1 MNKII
6 LTNGTVIT
14 FNDKNQIIEDG
25 AVLIEEDRIIKIGIS
40 SDLLAKYKQDAI
52 EIIDAEG
59 GLILPGFIN
68 AHSHLYSAFAR
79 GMPLEKELPTNFLEI
94 LQKIWWKLD
103 LALNEDDVY
112 YSALIAAIDAI
123 KSGTT
128 TIIDHHASPNFC
140 TNSLKTISNS
150 LIKTGLRGCLSYE
163 VSDRNGEDSA
173 LEGIEENIRHIK
185 WCDEKK
191 NSLISASFGLH
202 APFTLSNDTL
212 KICTDRE
219 KEFKTGFH
227 IHLAEGQIDVED
239 SKRKYK
245 KSVVSRLKERGILGE
260 KTIAAHCI
268 HLTDDDLNILYK
280 TKTNVVHNP
289 RSNMNNAVGVAPIIE
304 MFNIGIG
311 PGLGTDGMGMDMT
324 REVYTSWL
332 LQNHNKAT
340 PFSFSPD
347 EAYQMLTYN
356 NAKIAS
362 KFFPLKLGSLEI
374 GNAADII
381 VIDFKLPT
389 PLNQSN
395 LFSHL
400 LFGSETWTVK
410 DTIINGKIVMRER
423 EIITIDEL
431 EIIKKSKEL
440 ALKLWKRLHQ
450 KKD

>member
-1 MNKII
+1 MCKLI
-6 LTNGTVIT
+6 LINGTVIT
-14 FNDKNQIIEDG
+14 LDEKNRIIEDG
-25 AVLIEEDRIIKIGIS
+25 AVLIEEGKIVKIGLS
-40 SDLLAKYKQDAI
+40 SDLLVEYKKDVV
-52 EIIDAEG
+52 EIIDAG
-59 GLILPGFIN
+59 GGIILPGFIN

-79 GMPLEKELPTNFLEI
+79 GMPLVGELPTNFLEI

-112 YSALIAAIDAI
+112 YSALISAVDAV
-123 KSGTT
+123 KTGTT

-140 TNSLKTISNS
+140 INSLEIISEA
-150 LIKTGLRGCLSYE
+150 LRKIGLRGCLSYE
-163 VSDRNGEDSA
+163 VSDRNGKDSI

-185 WCDEKK
+185 WCK
-191 NSLISASFGLH
+191 NNKNPLISASFGLH
-202 APFTLSNDTL
+202 ASFTLSDDTL
-212 KICTDRE
+212 KLCTE
-219 KEFKTGFH
+219 KERKFDTGFH
-227 IHLAEGQIDVED
+227 IHLAEGKIDVID
-239 SKRKYK
+239 SKKKYG
-245 KSVVSRLKERGILGE
+245 KSVVSRLRKKGILSE

-268 HLTDDDLNILYK
+268 HLNENDLNILYS
-280 TKTNVVHNP
+280 TKTNVIHNP

-304 MFNIGIG
+304 MFNIGIR

-347 EAYQMLTYN
+347 EACQMLTYN

-381 VIDFKLPT
+381 VIDYKPPT
-389 PLNQSN
+389 PLNSHN

-400 LFGSETWTVK
+400 LFGSEIASVR
-410 DTIINGKIVMRER
+410 DTIINGIIVMRDGK
-423 EIITIDEL
+423 IITINEL
-431 EIIKKSKEL
+431 EVVKKAKKL
-440 ALKLWKRLHQ
+440 APKLWERLY
-450 KKD
+450 